1 MISLFVEFYNRLLAI
16 CVPEVYIGGM
26 KKKKIYILLAALV
39 LTGVILTLRM
49 VWYENTF
56 LQTADYTVTL
66 EKLPA
71 EQDGLVIALLAD
83 LHVRRMCFESGLFD
97 AVTEVIRE
105 RNPDLVL
112 LAGDYMRAKD
122 RRSLLEMGNLSRAVS
137 NWHGKYGTLAIA
149 GNHDTYFEKAGNLA
163 YIMNAL
169 KEGGATVLDNEGI
182 SLEIHGRPFQIFG
195 TADRDDAWFRMG
207 KIPESFDRT
216 LPVFGIVHDP
226 EDIYSVNN
234 RFDMIFSAHTH
245 RGQIRLPVFGERYL
259 VLRFRGGWWGKGVRK
274 HRNCVQVTT
283 SGTGTSAWPLRLY
296 NRPEVVF
303 VTLRSPAVSR

>member
-1 MISLFVEFYNRLLAI
+1 
-16 CVPEVYIGGM
+16 M
-26 KKKKIYILLAALV
+26 KKKKNYILLAALV
-39 LTGVILTLRM
+39 LTGVVLTLRM
-49 VWYENTF
+49 VWYETSL
-56 LQTADYTVTL
+56 LQTVDYSITL

-71 EQDGLVIALLAD
+71 EHDGLVIALLAD
-83 LHVRRMCFESGLFD
+83 LHMRRECFESGLFD
-97 AVTEVIRE
+97 AITVAIRE

-122 RRSLLEMGNLSRAVS
+122 RRSLLEMDKLSRAVS
-137 NWHGKYGTLAIA
+137 KWHGKYGTLAIA
-149 GNHDTYFEKAGNLA
+149 GNHDVYFEKAGNLA

-169 KEGGATVLDNEGI
+169 KEGGVTELDNRGI
-182 SLEIHGRPFQIFG
+182 ALEIRGKPFQIFG
-195 TADRDDAWFRMG
+195 VADRDDAWFRMG

-216 LPVFGIVHDP
+216 LPVYGMVHDP

-234 RFDMIFSAHTH
+234 RFDMIFSGHTH
-245 RGQIRLPVFGERYL
+245 QGQIRIPVFGERYL

>member
-1 MISLFVEFYNRLLAI
+1 MLAI
-16 CVPEVYIGGM
+16 CVPEVYIGSM

-49 VWYENTF
+49 VWFETSF
-56 LQTADYTVTL
+56 LQVVDYSITL

-71 EQDGLVIALLAD
+71 EHDGLVIALLAD
-83 LHVRRMCFESGLFD
+83 LHVRRSHFENGLFD
-97 AVTEVIRE
+97 AVADAIQARK
-105 RNPDLVL
+105 PDLVL

-122 RRSLLEMGNLSRAVS
+122 RRSLLEMGKLSRAVS

-149 GNHDTYFEKAGNLA
+149 GNHEAYFEKAGNLA

-169 KEGGATVLDNEGI
+169 KEGGATELDNRGI
-182 SLEIHGRPFQIFG
+182 SLDIHGRPFQIFG
-195 TADRDDAWFRMG
+195 VADRDDAWFRMG
-207 KIPESFDRT
+207 KIPESFDRS
-216 LPVFGIVHDP
+216 LPVYGIVHNP

-234 RFDMIFSAHTH
+234 RFDMIFSGHTH
-245 RGQIRLPVFGERYL
+245 RGQIRIPVFGERYL
-259 VLRFRGGWWGKGVRK
+259 VLRYRGGWLGKGVRK

-283 SGTGTSAWPLRLY
+283 SGTGTSAWPLRLHS
-296 NRPEVVF
+296 RPEIVF